1 MSRYKVTSAPLIKR
15 KYKITVVET
24 YRRVEEIMA
33 VSREQA
39 EEIIDEML
47 NDGKIDLPCDG
58 RGYDYSR
65 ELF

>member
-39 EEIIDEML
+39 EEIIDEMV
-47 NDGKIDLPCDG
+47 NDGQIDLPCDG
-58 RGYDYSR
+58 GDYDYSR